1 MRKIIPLDTMYGYD
15 YSLCVINTF
24 RDYWKT
30 YKRFNCIGKPKI
42 CDLLFYLNGCKAVYT
57 YNEKKIYAKS
67 GDLVYIPTGVE
78 YVLDLYDFED
88 ENSNTIGIN
97 FNLYDKDNTAFIFD
111 NKIKV
116 FDCAEISFSYAVSEI
131 HKYGS
136 GIESFSGMKSGV
148 YNILTKLGEFYNLK
162 KIKSNKYNV
171 ISDGI
176 QYLENDE
183 DLSLSIKEIANMCN
197 VSEVYFR
204 RLFTEYAGVSPI
216 KYKLDK
222 KLYKA
227 TLLLRYENLPIAEVA
242 ERLGFVDPSYF
253 IKVFKN
259 KYNITPLQYRNQI
272 FEFEPNSI

>member
-15 YSLCVINTF
+15 YSLRVINTF
-24 RDYWKT
+24 RNYWKT
-30 YKRFNCIGKPKI
+30 YKSFDCIGKPKI
-42 CDLLFYLNGCKAVYT
+42 CDMLFYLNGCKAVYT
-57 YNEKKIYAKS
+57 HNGKKIYAKS

-78 YVLDLYDFED
+78 YIVDLYDFED

-97 FNLYDKDNTAFIFD
+97 FNLYDKDNTTFVFN

-116 FDCAEISFSYAVSEI
+116 FNSADISFGYAISEI

-148 YNILTKLGEFYNLK
+148 YNILTKLGEFYSLK
-162 KIKSNKYNV
+162 KIKGNKYNV
-171 ISDGI
+171 ISNGI

-227 TLLLRYENLPIAEVA
+227 TLLLRYENLSVADVA
-242 ERLGFVDPSYF
+242 ERLGFVDTAYF

-259 KYNITPLQYRNQI
+259 KYNITPLQYRNQTS
-272 FEFEPNSI
+272 EFESDSV